1 MNVKV
6 QYFAIVREIVN
17 LRDEVLELTQG
28 ITVLDLLKLLVTRHA
43 QLKDY
48 VFDPKTEYPRS
59 YLQFLVDNNL
69 VSNLK
74 GFETRLTQDCTFAI
88 VPPVGGG

>member
-17 LRDEVLELTQG
+17 LRDEVLDLTQG
-28 ITVLDLLKLLVTRHA
+28 ISVLELLKLLVKRHT
-43 QLKDY
+43 QSKDY
-48 VFDPKTEYPRS
+48 VFDPTTQNPRS
-59 YLQFLVDNNL
+59 YLQFLIDNNL
-69 VSNLK
+69 VSNLN
-74 GFETRLTQDCTFAI
+74 GFETKLTQDCTFAI